1 MCGNK
6 TTKTMKKILFAVLA
20 VAALLSSCSGKKTYT
35 SAEDA
40 AYLDSMMVIIRHMDN
55 PEEQDATYLKIMK
68 EVYERHMNDTLG
80 LQCFTNLAYEWDGET
95 LSAAL
100 AKASDLI
107 KNDTRVQRIAEAK
120 FAEAATA
127 AGTQYIDIEG
137 SNATTGEAT
146 KLSDI
151 VAQGKPVIVD
161 FWASWCGPCRREIN
175 EYLSKYAELYKEQ
188 VNFVGIA
195 VWEDSV
201 EDTQKAMGELPI
213 SWPVIFAGG
222 RENSPTEKYGIMG
235 IPHIMLIG
243 ADGTILGR
251 NLRGEAIAEAID
263 KALN

>member
-1 MCGNK
+1 
-6 TTKTMKKILFAVLA
+6 MKKFFFAALAA
-20 VAALLSSCSGKKTYT
+20 VAALTSCSQKAAAPTT
-35 SAEDA
+35 AEDA
-40 AYLDSMMVIIRHMDN
+40 AYLDSMMVVIRHMDN
-55 PEEQDATYLKIMK
+55 PEEQDALYLKIMD
-68 EVYERHMNDTLG
+68 EVYSRHQDDSLG
-80 LQCFTNLAYEWDGET
+80 LQCFTNLAYEWDGAT

-100 AKASDLI
+100 EKASELI
-107 KNDTRVQRIAEAK
+107 KNDVRVQRIANAK
-120 FAEAATA
+120 IAASATA
-127 AGTQYIDIEG
+127 PGTQYVDVEG
-137 SNATTGEAT
+137 SNATTGEPA

-175 EYLSKYAELYKEQ
+175 EYLSKYAEQYKEQ

-201 EDTQKAMGELPI
+201 DDTQKAMGELPI

-251 NLRGEAIAEAID
+251 DLRGEAIAEAIE
-263 KALN
+263 KAIQ